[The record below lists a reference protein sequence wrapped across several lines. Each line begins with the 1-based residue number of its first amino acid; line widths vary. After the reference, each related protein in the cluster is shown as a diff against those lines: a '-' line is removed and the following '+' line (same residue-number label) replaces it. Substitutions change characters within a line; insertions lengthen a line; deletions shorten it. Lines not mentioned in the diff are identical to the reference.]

1 MGSRLIVLVGLL
13 DELEL
18 VALLESLTHQASFHL
33 SFSRMYDRTELR
45 RFKKQTE
52 GLAKMPI
59 FNRQTLNESSTRC
72 GP

>member
-45 RFKKQTE
+45 RFEKQTE
-52 GLAKMPI
+52 GLAEMPI
-59 FNRQTLNESSTRC
+59 F
-72 GP
+72 